1 MGRSPSVGPRHAL
14 GGVRLWAASGSGPR
28 QALGGVRLTAPGTLT
43 LVRSQY
49 RVVVIGGGIVGVS
62 VAYHLAL
69 RGMTDVAI
77 VERDRLTAGSS
88 WHAAGGFHA
97 INADTR
103 IAALQRY
110 TIGQYPVVEA
120 ESGQDIGLRMS
131 GGLELAGTPDRW
143 RWLRSELAWL
153 RSQGHDG
160 AHLLSPEE
168 AAAMV
173 PIIDPAGLFGAL
185 FDPEEGNLDPNGAVY
200 AYAAAAR
207 TRGAEVIVGNRVTA
221 LERRPDGDWD
231 VSTEQGTITA
241 EHVVN
246 AAGLWAR
253 RVGRMVGVDHPLV
266 PMPHHYL
273 VTDEIPVVAA
283 IEGLMPAVTDL
294 EGFTYLQREGNGV
307 LLGIYEQRPVHWQ
320 VDGAP
325 WDFGMTLFPEDV
337 ERIAPELRMAFERFP
352 VLRDVGVRK
361 WVNGAFTF
369 TPDGNPL
376 VGPVD
381 GLPGYWAACGC
392 MAGFSQ
398 GAGIGLALANWI
410 VDGDPGYDVFG
421 MDVARFGAYAADDRY
436 LRATTAQFYARRFV
450 MAYPNQELP
459 AGRPLKTTPCH
470 EAFLAAGARHTVN
483 WGLEVPLYFAP
494 DPGFVETEAIGRSNA
509 ELIVAQEVAA
519 VRMAAGAYEIA
530 GYARYEVTG
539 PAAAAWLDHLLA
551 GRLPGVGRIRLAP
564 MLGPAGRLMGDFTV
578 TRLAQDRFWL
588 TGSYDLQD
596 WHLRWFRSQLP
607 SAGVTLR
614 NLTDGLMG
622 FSVSGPAS
630 RTILAALT
638 SDDVSGAAFPFLTA
652 RAMQVGG
659 RDAVVGRISLT
670 GELGYEIVVPTDRHL
685 ELFHALRDAGRAH
698 GLRLVGDRAID
709 SLRLE
714 KGYGIWSAEFRQ
726 DVTPGMSGLDRF
738 VAFDKGD
745 FTGREAALRE
755 REHGVARRLVLLDVD
770 AADADAAK
778 DDGIWLSGH
787 LVGIVTSG
795 AYGHNVGMSLALA
808 YVDNDVV
815 AARPSLNVDVVGERR
830 PARILPAIPYDPTGL
845 RLRDGPS

>member
-1 MGRSPSVGPRHAL
+1 MAGHDPLSNQARSPGPGRPPGPARSPVGP
-14 GGVRLWAASGSGPR
+14 
-28 QALGGVRLTAPGTLT
+28 PGTLT
-43 LVRSQY
+43 PVKSQY

-62 VAYHLAL
+62 VAYHLAR
-69 RGMTDVAI
+69 RGLTDIAI

-110 TIGQYPVVEA
+110 TIGLYPEVEA
-120 ESGQDIGLRMS
+120 ESGQDIGLKMS
-131 GGLELAGTPDRW
+131 GGLELAGTPERW
-143 RWLRSELAWL
+143 RWLRSELARL
-153 RSQGHDG
+153 RGQGHEG
-160 AHLLSPEE
+160 AELLTPEE
-168 AAAMV
+168 ARERV
-173 PIIDPAGLFGAL
+173 PIIDPTGLLGAL
-185 FDPEEGNLDPNGAVY
+185 FDPEEGNLDPNGATY

-207 TRGAEVIVGNRVTA
+207 ARGVDVVQGNRVLA

-231 VSTEQGTITA
+231 VATEQGTIVA

-273 VTDEIPVVAA
+273 VTEAIPEVAA

-307 LLGIYEQRPVHWQ
+307 LLGVYEQRPVHWA
-320 VDGAP
+320 VEGAP
-325 WDFGMTLFPEDV
+325 WDFGMTLFPEEV
-337 ERIAPELRMAFERFP
+337 ERILPELRLGFDRFP
-352 VLRDVGVRK
+352 VLHDVGIRK

-381 GLPGYWAACGC
+381 GIPGYWAACGC

-421 MDVARFGAYAADDRY
+421 MDVARFGAYAAGDHY

-450 MAYPNQELP
+450 MAYPNEELP
-459 AGRPLKTTPCH
+459 AGRPLRTTPCH
-470 EAFLAAGARHTVN
+470 EDFVAAGARHTVN

-494 DPGFVETEAIGRSNA
+494 DPDFEETDTLGRSNA
-509 ELIVAQEVAA
+509 EPIVAEEVAA
-519 VRMAAGAYEIA
+519 VRTAAGAGEIA
-530 GYARYEVTG
+530 QYARYEVTG
-539 PAAAAWLDHLLA
+539 PGATAWLDHLLA

-564 MLGPAGRLMGDFTV
+564 MLGPAGRLMGDLTV
-578 TRLAQDRFWL
+578 TRLADDRFWL
-588 TGSYDLQD
+588 TGSYYLQD
-596 WHLRWFRSQLP
+596 WHLRWFRGHLP
-607 SAGVTLR
+607 TAGVSLR
-614 NLTDGLMG
+614 NRTDELMG
-622 FSVSGPAS
+622 FAISGPAS
-630 RTILAALT
+630 RAILGAL
-638 SDDVSGAAFPFLTA
+638 SAEDVSGPAVPFLAVRTLA
-652 RAMQVGG
+652 VAGL
-659 RDAVVGRISLT
+659 DAVVGRISLT
-670 GELGYEIVVPTDRHL
+670 GELGYEIVVPPDRHRAL
-685 ELFHALRDAGRAH
+685 LHALQAAGASH
-698 GLRLVGDRAID
+698 GLRLVGDRAVE

-745 FTGREAALRE
+745 FIGRDAALHE
-755 REHGVARRLVLLDVD
+755 REHGPARRLVLLEVD
-770 AADADAAK
+770 ATDADAAK
-778 DDGIWLSGH
+778 DDVVRHDGR
-787 LVGIVTSG
+787 LVGVVTSG
-795 AYGHNVGMSLALA
+795 AYGHHVGMSLALA
-808 YVDNDVV
+808 YLDSDVV
-815 AARPSLNVDVVGERR
+815 AARRELAVEVVGE
-830 PARILPAIPYDPTGL
+830 PKTARILPEIPYDPRGL
-845 RLRDGPS
+845 RLRDAAG